1 MTIVEMLIAISR
13 VAALALAFGVGIPL
27 LFSLGIRLQA
37 SEGNSAAS
45 RTAGSIV
52 FGILGIV
59 IVVAVLWIARETI
72 FHYTGFEV
80 FPGMTGKAH

>member
-1 MTIVEMLIAISR
+1 MTIAEMLISISR
-13 VAALALAFGVGIPL
+13 VAALALAFGVGIPF
-27 LFSLGIRLQA
+27 LFSLGIKLQ
-37 SEGNSAAS
+37 GHRNSSTAAKAAG
-45 RTAGSIV
+45 TAV
-52 FGILGIV
+52 FAVLGIV